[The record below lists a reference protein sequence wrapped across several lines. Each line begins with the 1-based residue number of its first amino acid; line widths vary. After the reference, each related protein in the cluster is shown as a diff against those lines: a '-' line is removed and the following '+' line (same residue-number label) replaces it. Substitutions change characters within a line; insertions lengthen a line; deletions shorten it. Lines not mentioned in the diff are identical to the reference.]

1 MKDGF
6 EARLAKAQRLDI
18 VESKS
23 TIESEFKL
31 FLCKKI
37 VGVEAF
43 RADNLILSCIRM
55 RLDPEK
61 FNNIVFINRNLK

>member
-37 VGVEAF
+37 VVAKVLE
-43 RADNLILSCIRM
+43 LTKL
-55 RLDPEK
+55 
-61 FNNIVFINRNLK
+61 